1 MLVKAYTTN
10 SPVNSL
16 SKTLSYFGEFDY
28 IIGSLDDDMTLVFL
42 SNPLT
47 KNTILKIS
55 DTYYYVYDIEK
66 YFNYLTKVTIKKDYL
81 LTYQDELK
89 NGIYH
94 LTQSSTPDKTTL
106 RYNVLDEKEV
116 IKIDSDFNL
125 QPTNDYILRTWG

>member
-1 MLVKAYTTN
+1 MLVKVYTTN

-16 SKTLSYFGEFDY
+16 DKVLSYSGEFNY
-28 IIGSLDDDMTLVFL
+28 IMGNLEDVITLVL

-47 KNTILKIS
+47 KNNVLKIS
-55 DTYYYVYDIEK
+55 DTYYYVYDIEQ
-66 YFNYLTKVTIKKDYL
+66 YFNGLTKVTIKKDYL

-89 NGIYH
+89 KGVYH

-106 RYNVLDEKEV
+106 RYNILDEKEV
-116 IKIDSDFNL
+116 IKIDSDINI

>member
-1 MLVKAYTTN
+1 MLLKVYTTN

-16 SKTLSYFGEFDY
+16 DKVLSYSGDFNY
-28 IIGSLDDDMTLVFL
+28 IMGNLEDVITLVL

-47 KNTILKIS
+47 KNNVLKIS
-55 DTYYYVYDIEK
+55 DIYYYVYDIEK
-66 YFNYLTKVTIKKDYL
+66 YFNGLTKVIIKKDYL

-116 IKIDSDFNL
+116 IKIDSDINL

>member
-1 MLVKAYTTN
+1 MLVKVYTTN

-16 SKTLSYFGEFDY
+16 DKNLSYTGDFDY
-28 IIGSLDDDMTLVFL
+28 IIGHLEDVMVLVL

-47 KNTILKIS
+47 KNNILKIS
-55 DTYYYVYDIEK
+55 DTFYYVYDIEE
-66 YFNYLTKVTIKKDYL
+66 YFNGLTKLTIKKDYL

-106 RYNVLDEKEV
+106 HYNILDEKEV
-116 IKIDSDFNL
+116 IKIDSDINIP
-125 QPTNDYILRTWG
+125 PTNDYILRTWG